1 MIIACCADDRKKGY
15 YKEAPTRQKRQN
27 PHPSR
32 QKHSETGGR
41 NMDTSVAHKTNVPDF
56 ATAYYL
62 LEGLNE
68 IGIDYLFCNF
78 GTDHAPIIDEMA
90 HRRKRGEAMPAV
102 VRCPH
107 ENTAAHMAAGYALV
121 TGRGQGVLVH
131 VDVGTAN
138 TANGMH
144 NLYRSRLPVL
154 LMAGKAP
161 YTVND
166 ELIGSRDTYVHFI
179 QEPFDQA
186 SLVRPYLK
194 WEWTLPSGVVVK
206 EALRRA
212 HSIMQSEPRGPV
224 YLMMQRETLTQHW
237 NADEIRRYPADQ
249 FAATPG
255 GGDPKLVSALAD
267 KLLTAENPILI
278 TGYAGRHAHASR
290 AIDALSQFAGIA
302 VYEANMT
309 NNISHDSPCFVGF
322 SADKAVPEADVGLL
336 VDVDVPWFP
345 SDVQPSEKTFWAHI
359 DIDILKPGS
368 PMWTFPGNLRMQGDS
383 GRILDQVLEELKA
396 KATPRFKA
404 AAAARLTRIK
414 AARDQRIARAAKL
427 AADKGK
433 PGAINPH
440 YLMAELGKLLD
451 DEDIIFNEG
460 VTNAGAAVLQILR
473 RLPNTTVRSGG
484 GGLGW
489 SGGMALGAK
498 LAAPHRLMV
507 QISGDGG
514 FYFGNP
520 CSVFAVA
527 QQYKLPIFSIVL
539 DNSGWNAVKQSTLR
553 VFPEGEAKAANAFEA
568 ELAANVD
575 FTKIGEAFGAYAEKL
590 TEPAE
595 VPAALARCVK
605 QVRGGRA
612 ALLHARVTQM

>member
-1 MIIACCADDRKKGY
+1 
-15 YKEAPTRQKRQN
+15 
-27 PHPSR
+27 
-32 QKHSETGGR
+32 
-41 NMDTSVAHKTNVPDF
+41 MDTPVARKTAQQTNVPDF
-56 ATAYYL
+56 AAAYYL
-62 LEGLNE
+62 LEGLAE
-68 IGIDYLFCNF
+68 VGIDYLFCNF

-90 HRRKRGEAMPAV
+90 HRRNRGEAMPGI

-107 ENTAAHMAAGYALV
+107 ENSAAHMAGGYALV

-138 TANGMH
+138 TGNGMH

-166 ELIGSRDTYVHFI
+166 ELVGSRDTYVHFI

-237 NADEIRRYPADQ
+237 SADEIRRYPEDQ
-249 FAATPG
+249 FAATSG
-255 GGDPKLVSALAD
+255 GGADPKLVAALVDRILA
-267 KLLTAENPILI
+267 AERPILI

-290 AIDALSQFAGIA
+290 AIDALAQFAGIA

-322 SADKAVPEADVGLL
+322 APEKAIPETDVGLL

-345 SDVQPSEKTFWAHI
+345 SAVQPNKKSFWAHI
-359 DIDILKPGS
+359 DIDTLKPGS

-396 KATPRFKA
+396 KATPRFKE
-404 AAAARLTRIK
+404 AAAARLTGIK
-414 AARDQRIARAAKL
+414 AARDERIGRAAKL
-427 AADKGK
+427 AAEKGK

-440 YLMAELGKLLD
+440 YLTSELGKLLD

-460 VTNAGAAVLQILR
+460 ITNAAAVLMQIPR
-473 RLPNTTVRSGG
+473 RVPNTTVRAGG

-498 LAAPHRLMV
+498 LAAPDRMMV
-507 QISGDGG
+507 QICGDGG

-520 CSVFAVA
+520 TSVFAIS
-527 QQYKLPIFSIVL
+527 QQYKLPILSIVL
-539 DNSGWNAVKQSTLR
+539 DNTGWNAVKQSTLR
-553 VFPEGEAKAANAFEA
+553 VFPEGEAKTTNEFEA
-568 ELAANVD
+568 ELAPHVD
-575 FTKIGEAFGAYAEKL
+575 FAKVGEAFGAHAERL
-590 TEPAE
+590 SDPAE

-605 QVRGGRA
+605 TVRDGRSA
-612 ALLHARVTQM
+612 VLHVRVTKM

>member
-1 MIIACCADDRKKGY
+1 M
-15 YKEAPTRQKRQN
+15 
-27 PHPSR
+27 
-32 QKHSETGGR
+32 ETSAAR
-41 NMDTSVAHKTNVPDF
+41 KTNVPDF

-68 IGIDYLFCNF
+68 IGVDYLFCNF

-90 HRRKRGEAMPAV
+90 HRRKRGEPMPNV

-107 ENTAAHMAAGYALV
+107 ENTAAHMAAGYALI

-144 NLYRSRLPVL
+144 NLFRSRLPVL

-166 ELIGSRDTYVHFI
+166 ELVGSRDTYVHFV

-237 NADEIRRYPADQ
+237 RADEIRRYPAEQ
-249 FAATPG
+249 FAATSG
-255 GGDPKLVSALAD
+255 GAADPKLVSALVD
-267 KLLTAENPILI
+267 RLLSAERPILI
-278 TGYAGRHAHASR
+278 TGYAGRHVHCAR
-290 AIDALSQFAGIA
+290 AIDALAQFAGIA

-309 NNISHDSPCFVGF
+309 NNISHTSPCFVGF
-322 SADKAVPEADVGLL
+322 SADKAIPQADVGLL
-336 VDVDVPWFP
+336 IDVDVPWFP
-345 SDVQPSEKTFWAHI
+345 SDVQASERTFWAHI

-368 PMWTFPGNLRMQGDS
+368 PMWTFPGNVRMQGDS
-383 GRILDQVLEELKA
+383 GRILDQVLDELKGR
-396 KATPRFKA
+396 ATPKFKN
-404 AAAARLTRIK
+404 AAAARLKQIK
-414 AARDQRIARAAKL
+414 ALRDERLAHAAKL
-427 AADKGK
+427 ASDKGR
-433 PGAINPH
+433 PGAVNPH

-451 DEDIIFNEG
+451 DQDMIFNEG
-460 VTNAGAAVLQILR
+460 VTNAAPVMMQIPR
-473 RLPNTTVRSGG
+473 PLPNTTVRAGG

-489 SGGMALGAK
+489 SGGTALGAK
-498 LAAPHRLMV
+498 LAAPDRMMV
-507 QISGDGG
+507 QICGDGS
-514 FYFGNP
+514 FYFNNP
-520 CSVFAVA
+520 SSVFAVA
-527 QQYKLPIFSIVL
+527 HHYKIPFLSIVL

-553 VFPEGEAKAANAFEA
+553 VYPEGEAKAANAFEA
-568 ELAANVD
+568 ELAPGVHFAKVAE
-575 FTKIGEAFGAYAEKL
+575 GFGAYAEEL
-590 TEPAE
+590 TDPAE
-595 VPAALARCVK
+595 APAALARCVK
-605 QVRGGRA
+605 AVRGGRA
-612 ALLHARVTQM
+612 ALLHARVTKM

>member
-1 MIIACCADDRKKGY
+1 M
-15 YKEAPTRQKRQN
+15 N
-27 PHPSR
+27 
-32 QKHSETGGR
+32 
-41 NMDTSVAHKTNVPDF
+41 TSVARQSNAPDF

-62 LEGLNE
+62 LEGLKE
-68 IGIDYLFCNF
+68 IGVDYLFCNF
-78 GTDHAPIIDEMA
+78 GTDHAPIIEEMA
-90 HRRKRGEAMPAV
+90 HRRKRGDASPIV

-144 NLYRSRLPVL
+144 NIFRSRLPVL

-166 ELIGSRDTYVHFI
+166 ELVGSRDTYVHFV

-212 HSIMQSEPRGPV
+212 YSIMQSEPRGPV

-237 NADEIRRYPADQ
+237 NADEIRRYPTDR
-249 FAATPG
+249 FAATSG
-255 GGDPKLVSALAD
+255 GGADPQLVAELAE
-267 KLLTAENPILI
+267 KILAAENPILI

-290 AIDALSQFAGIA
+290 AIDALAQFAGIA
-302 VYEANMT
+302 VYESNMT

-345 SDVQPSEKTFWAHI
+345 SDVQTSDKAFWAHI

-383 GRILDQVLEELKA
+383 GRILEQLLAELKE
-396 KATPRFKA
+396 K
-404 AAAARLTRIK
+404 AAARLTRIK
-414 AARDQRIARAAKL
+414 AMRDERIARAAKL

-451 DEDIIFNEG
+451 DEDMLFNEG
-460 VTNAGAAVLQILR
+460 VTNAQAVLMQIPR
-473 RLPNTTVRSGG
+473 RVPNTTVRAGG

-489 SGGMALGAK
+489 SGGTALGAK
-498 LAAPHRLMV
+498 LAAPNRLTV
-507 QISGDGG
+507 QICGDGG

-520 CSVFAVA
+520 TSVFAVS
-527 QQYKLPIFSIVL
+527 QQYELPILTVVM

-553 VFPEGEAKAANAFEA
+553 VFPEGEAKTTNSFEA
-568 ELAANVD
+568 QLAPKVH
-575 FTKIGEAFGAYAEKL
+575 FTKVGEAFGAYGE
-590 TEPAE
+590 EVGDPAE
-595 VPAALARCVK
+595 VPAALTRAVK
-605 QVRGGRA
+605 EVRGGRA
-612 ALLHARVTQM
+612 ALLHIRVTKL

>member
-1 MIIACCADDRKKGY
+1 M
-15 YKEAPTRQKRQN
+15 E
-27 PHPSR
+27 
-32 QKHSETGGR
+32 
-41 NMDTSVAHKTNVPDF
+41 TSVARKSNVPDF
-56 ATAYYL
+56 ATAYYF
-62 LEGLNE
+62 LEGLSE

-90 HRRKRGEAMPAV
+90 HRRKRGDAMPGV

-107 ENTAAHMAAGYALV
+107 ENTAAHMAAGYAHV

-138 TANGMH
+138 TANAMH

-166 ELIGSRDTYVHFI
+166 ELVGSRDTYVHFV

-212 HSIMQSEPRGPV
+212 SSIMQSEPRGPV

-237 NADEIRRYPADQ
+237 NADEIRRYPTEQ
-249 FAATPG
+249 FAATSG
-255 GGDPKLVSALAD
+255 GGADPKLVAALAE

-278 TGYAGRHAHASR
+278 TGYAGRNAQAAA
-290 AIDALSQFAGIA
+290 AIDALAQFAGIA
-302 VYEANMT
+302 IYEANMT
-309 NNISHDSPCFVGF
+309 NNISHDSPCFIGF
-322 SADKAVPEADVGLL
+322 SADKAVASADVGLL

-345 SDVQPSEKTFWAHI
+345 SDVQAGQKSFWAHI
-359 DIDILKPGS
+359 DIDTLKPGS
-368 PMWTFPGNLRMQGDS
+368 PMWTFPGNVRMQGDS
-383 GRILDQVLEELKA
+383 GRILEQLLDELKA
-396 KATPRFKA
+396 KATPRFKQA
-404 AAAARLTRIK
+404 VAARLERIK
-414 AARDQRIARAAKL
+414 ALRDERIARAAKL
-427 AADKGK
+427 AAEKGR

-460 VTNAGAAVLQILR
+460 VTNAGAVLLQIPR
-473 RLPNTTVRSGG
+473 RLPNTTMRSGG

-498 LAAPHRLMV
+498 LAARDRMMV

-520 CSVFAVA
+520 SSVFAVA
-527 QQYKLPIFSIVL
+527 QQYKLPIFSIVM

-553 VFPEGEAKAANAFEA
+553 VFPEGEAKTSNEFEA
-568 ELAANVD
+568 ELAPKVAFSKV
-575 FTKIGEAFGAYAEKL
+575 GEAFGAYAEEL
-590 TEPAE
+590 SDPAQ

-605 QVRGGRA
+605 EVRNGRA
-612 ALLHARVTQM
+612 ALLHARVTKM

>member
-1 MIIACCADDRKKGY
+1 
-15 YKEAPTRQKRQN
+15 
-27 PHPSR
+27 
-32 QKHSETGGR
+32 
-41 NMDTSVAHKTNVPDF
+41 MDTSVARKTNVPDF

-68 IGIDYLFCNF
+68 IGVDYVFCNF

-90 HRRKRGEAMPAV
+90 HRRKRGEPMPSV

-144 NLYRSRLPVL
+144 NLFRSRLPVL

-166 ELIGSRDTYVHFI
+166 ELVGSRDTYVHFV

-212 HSIMQSEPRGPV
+212 YSIMQSEPRGPV

-237 NADEIRRYPADQ
+237 NADEIRRYTADH
-249 FAATPG
+249 FAATSG
-255 GGDPKLVSALAD
+255 GGADPKLIAALAD
-267 KLLTAENPILI
+267 RLLKAENPILI
-278 TGYAGRHAHASR
+278 TGYAGRNEHASR
-290 AIDALSQFAGIA
+290 AIDALAQFAGIA
-302 VYEANMT
+302 VYEANVT

-322 SADKAVPEADVGLL
+322 TADDAVPKADVGLL

-345 SDVQPSEKTFWAHI
+345 SDVQPKENAFWAHI
-359 DIDILKPGS
+359 DIDTLKPGS
-368 PMWTFPGNLRMQGDS
+368 PMWTFPGNMRRHGDS
-383 GRILDQVLEELKA
+383 GRILDQLLEELKA
-396 KATPRFKA
+396 RATPRFTE
-404 AAAARLTRIK
+404 AAAARLKRIK
-414 AARDQRIARAAKL
+414 AARDKRIARAAEL

-440 YLMAELGKLLD
+440 YLAAELAKLLD
-451 DEDIIFNEG
+451 DEDMIFNEG
-460 VTNAGAAVLQILR
+460 VTNAPAVLMQIPR
-473 RLPNTTVRSGG
+473 RVPNTTVRAGG

-489 SGGMALGAK
+489 SGGTALGAK
-498 LAAPHRLMV
+498 LAAPDRLAV
-507 QISGDGG
+507 QICGDGG

-520 CSVFAVA
+520 TSVFAVA
-527 QQYKLPIFSIVL
+527 QQYKLPILTIVM
-539 DNSGWNAVKQSTLR
+539 DNTGWNAVKQSTLR
-553 VFPEGEAKAANAFEA
+553 VFPEGQANSAGAFEA
-568 ELAANVD
+568 NLAPDVHFAKV
-575 FTKIGEAFGAYAEKL
+575 GEAFGAHAE
-590 TEPAE
+590 EVSDPAN
-595 VPAALARCVK
+595 VPAALERCVK
-605 QVRGGRA
+605 AVRGGRA
-612 ALLHARVTQM
+612 AILHARVTHL

>member
-1 MIIACCADDRKKGY
+1 
-15 YKEAPTRQKRQN
+15 
-27 PHPSR
+27 
-32 QKHSETGGR
+32 
-41 NMDTSVAHKTNVPDF
+41 MDTSVARKTNVPDF

-62 LEGLNE
+62 LEGLKE
-68 IGIDYLFCNF
+68 IGVDYLFCNF

-90 HRRKRGEAMPAV
+90 HRRKRGEPMPDV

-144 NLYRSRLPVL
+144 NLFRSRLPVL

-166 ELIGSRDTYVHFI
+166 ELVGSRDTYVHFV

-212 HSIMQSEPRGPV
+212 YSIMQSEPRGPV

-237 NADEIRRYPADQ
+237 NADEIRRYTADQ
-249 FAATPG
+249 FAATSG
-255 GGDPKLVSALAD
+255 GGADPQLIAALAD
-267 KLLTAENPILI
+267 RLLKAENPILI
-278 TGYAGRHAHASR
+278 TGYAGRHEHASR
-290 AIDALSQFAGIA
+290 AIDALAQFAGIA
-302 VYEANMT
+302 VYEANVT

-322 SADKAVPEADVGLL
+322 TADDAVPEADVGLL

-345 SDVQPSEKTFWAHI
+345 SDVQPKENAYWAHI
-359 DIDILKPGS
+359 DIDTLKPGS
-368 PMWTFPGNLRMQGDS
+368 PMWTFPGNMRMEGDS
-383 GRILDQVLEELKA
+383 GRILDQLLEELKA
-396 KATPRFKA
+396 KATPRFTE
-404 AAAARLTRIK
+404 AAAARLKRIK
-414 AARDQRIARAAKL
+414 AARDKRIARAAEL
-427 AADKGK
+427 AADEGK

-440 YLMAELGKLLD
+440 YLAAELAKLLD
-451 DEDIIFNEG
+451 DEDMIFNEG
-460 VTNAGAAVLQILR
+460 VTNAPAVLMQIPR
-473 RLPNTTVRSGG
+473 SVPNTTVRAGG

-489 SGGMALGAK
+489 SGGTALGAR
-498 LAAPHRLMV
+498 LAAPDRLAV
-507 QISGDGG
+507 QICGDGG

-520 CSVFAVA
+520 TSVFAVA
-527 QQYKLPIFSIVL
+527 QQYKLPILTIVM
-539 DNSGWNAVKQSTLR
+539 DNTGWNAVKESTLR
-553 VFPEGEAKAANAFEA
+553 VFPQGHAKSADAFEA
-568 ELAANVD
+568 NLAPDVHFAKV
-575 FTKIGEAFGAYAEKL
+575 GEAFGAHAE
-590 TEPAE
+590 EVSDPAD

-605 QVRGGRA
+605 EVRGGRA
-612 ALLHARVTQM
+612 AILHARVTRL